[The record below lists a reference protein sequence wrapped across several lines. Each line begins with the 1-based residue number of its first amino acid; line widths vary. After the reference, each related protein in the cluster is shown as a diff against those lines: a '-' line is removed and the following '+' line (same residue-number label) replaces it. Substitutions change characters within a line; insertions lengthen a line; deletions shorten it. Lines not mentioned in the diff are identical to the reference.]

1 MMKLERDPS
10 LDALLGLDGVVSA
23 LSDDP
28 APYWV
33 KFIAKR
39 VPVSPERPHG
49 LYYSL
54 TLHDPQGG
62 RVLGFDNAHSVRE
75 GSGPGARTRI
85 EYDHQHRRQSVRF
98 YDYQDAGTLM
108 IDFWTE
114 VESAIKGERIST

>member
-1 MMKLERDPS
+1 MPCSIWM
-10 LDALLGLDGVVSA
+10 VWVSA
-23 LSDDP
+23 RSDDP

-33 KFIAKR
+33 KLIVKR

-54 TLHDPQGG
+54 TLHDSQGG

-98 YDYQDAGTLM
+98 YDYEDAGRLM